1 MKTYQEMISTA
12 FADGGLLDALLAVQE
27 QDGYV
32 TEQALAEIA
41 AEVGVS
47 PAELY
52 DTASFYSMLRFSP
65 EQQNPDTP
73 VTPGEAGSGKGET
86 RIALRN
92 VGKIDPMSIE
102 DYIKAGGY
110 EALKKARTMDR
121 GALIDAIEEQSRL
134 RGRGGAAFPT
144 GKKWSSAYGNDS
156 DVKYIV
162 CNADEGE
169 PGTYKDR
176 VIMEGDP
183 HTVIEG
189 ILIGAYAVG
198 SKECFIYVRGE
209 YEKSIQI
216 LRNAVKQAEKKGLCG
231 DVKLTVVSGAGAYI
245 CGEGTAI
252 VNSLEGVRGE
262 PRLKPPSMAVAG
274 LHKKP
279 TIVNNVETFAVIPG
293 IVNKGAAWFGAIG
306 TEKYPGTKLMCMSG
320 DVVNPV
326 CVEVPTNVTLRDVV
340 EQFGGGVKDG
350 KKLKAIQLGGSS
362 CGFVTPEQLDT
373 PIDFDSI
380 RSIGASLGSG
390 AVYVIDESHNVVD
403 ILNEIAQFY
412 LHESCGKCSPC
423 REGTMRIAEIMERF
437 AAGEGTQADLD
448 LISALDPYM
457 KKSCFCP
464 LGQSATTAF
473 MSALKLFPEDFKA
486 RMRKEA

>member
-1 MKTYQEMISTA
+1 MN
-12 FADGGLLDALLAVQE
+12 
-27 QDGYV
+27 
-32 TEQALAEIA
+32 EI
-41 AEVGVS
+41 
-47 PAELY
+47 
-52 DTASFYSMLRFSP
+52 
-65 EQQNPDTP
+65 
-73 VTPGEAGSGKGET
+73 

-92 VGKIDPMSIE
+92 VGKIDPMSIDE
-102 DYIKAGGY
+102 YIAAGGY
-110 EALKKARTMDR
+110 EALKKARMMDR
-121 GALIDAIEEQSRL
+121 GGLIETIEETSRL

-144 GKKWSSAYGNDS
+144 GKKWSSAFKNDS
-156 DVKYIV
+156 EIKYIV

-198 SKECFIYVRGE
+198 AKECFIYVRGE
-209 YEKSIQI
+209 YENSIKL
-216 LRNAVKQAEKKGLCG
+216 LRNAVKQAEDKGLCG
-231 DVKLTVVSGAGAYI
+231 DTVIKVVSGAGAYV

-279 TIVNNVETFAVIPG
+279 TIVNNVETFAVIPE
-293 IVNKGAAWFGAIG
+293 IITKGADWFGAIG
-306 TEKYPGTKLMCMSG
+306 SEKYPGTKLMCMSG
-320 DVVNPV
+320 DVTNKV
-326 CVEVPTNVTLRDVV
+326 CVEVPTNATLRDVI
-340 EQFGGGVKDG
+340 EGFGGGVKDG

-380 RSIGASLGSG
+380 RAIGASLGSG
-390 AVYVIDESHNVVD
+390 AVYVIDETRNIVD
-403 ILNEIAQFY
+403 ILAEIAKFY
-412 LHESCGKCSPC
+412 RHESCGKCSPC
-423 REGTMRIAEIMERF
+423 REGTMRIAEILEKF
-437 AAGEGTQADLD
+437 AAGEGSMADIE
-448 LISALDPYM
+448 LIKSMDSYM
-457 KKSCFCP
+457 KMSCFCP

-473 MSALKLFPEDFKA
+473 MSALKLFPEDFDAKL
-486 RMRKEA
+486 RKEA

>member
-1 MKTYQEMISTA
+1 MK
-12 FADGGLLDALLAVQE
+12 
-27 QDGYV
+27 
-32 TEQALAEIA
+32 
-41 AEVGVS
+41 EV
-47 PAELY
+47 
-52 DTASFYSMLRFSP
+52 
-65 EQQNPDTP
+65 
-73 VTPGEAGSGKGET
+73 

-110 EALKKARTMDR
+110 KALKAARKMDR
-121 GALIDAIEEQSRL
+121 GELIVTIEETSRL

-144 GKKWSSAYGNDS
+144 GKKWSSAFKNDS
-156 DVKYIV
+156 EVKYIV

-198 SKECFIYVRGE
+198 AKECFIYVRGE
-209 YEKSIQI
+209 YENSIRL
-216 LRNAVKQAEKKGLCG
+216 LRNAVKQAEDKGLCG
-231 DVKLTVVSGAGAYI
+231 DTVIRVVSGAGAYV

-279 TIVNNVETFAVIPG
+279 TIVNNVETFAVIPE
-293 IVNKGAAWFGAIG
+293 IITKGADWFGAIG
-306 TEKYPGTKLMCMSG
+306 SEKYPGTKLMCMSG
-320 DVVNPV
+320 DVQNKV
-326 CVEVPTNVTLRDVV
+326 CVEVPTNATLRDVV
-340 EQFGGGVKDG
+340 EGFGGGVANG

-380 RSIGASLGSG
+380 RAIGASLGSG
-390 AVYVIDESHNVVD
+390 AVYVIDETRNIVD
-403 ILNEIAQFY
+403 ILAEIAKFY
-412 LHESCGKCSPC
+412 RHESCGKCSPC
-423 REGTMRIAEIMERF
+423 REGTMRIAEILEKF
-437 AAGEGTQADLD
+437 AAGEGSMADIE
-448 LISALDPYM
+448 LIKSMDSYM
-457 KKSCFCP
+457 KMSCFCP

-473 MSALKLFPEDFKA
+473 MSALKLFPEDFAAKL
-486 RMRKEA
+486 RKEA